1 MTRPSDGW
9 RWHVRRDSTWKD
21 LFEELAHLD
30 QIPRRNVRI
39 GENSNKPEHHGEEG
53 GQCWVLNEKNR
64 LARNVVESWSHST
77 FCPSRDCLSD
87 DRLSAIAQRRRRNIT
102 LGQYDTRVVALTTSR
117 SSGRSPEK
125 SDLRQR
131 HRTMK
136 NIGAINSEDTAG
148 QCLESPAGFGAT
160 RPINHSPLAIV
171 TIVDKVK
178 RPGEPR
184 PALKK
189 NCRIVA

>member
-1 MTRPSDGW
+1 MASTRK
-9 RWHVRRDSTWKD
+9 DSTWKD
-21 LFEELAHLD
+21 SFEELAHLD

-77 FCPSRDCLSD
+77 FYPSCDCLSD

-102 LGQYDTRVVALTTSR
+102 LGQYDTRVVAITTSR
-117 SSGRSPEK
+117 SNGRSPEK

-148 QCLESPAGFGAT
+148 LCLESPAGSGAT

-178 RPGEPR
+178 RPDEPR
-184 PALKK
+184 PALK